1 MESLAHRPQQ
11 ELGAVM
17 KKGEQPERLL
27 VWEVRANGLPRL
39 LIESTSRLGAETIY
53 RERFKIWK
61 KDLVFVEM
69 KPCQHQPK
77 ESEQPLIK

>member
-1 MESLAHRPQQ
+1 
-11 ELGAVM
+11 M
-17 KKGEQPERLL
+17 KKGESFDKIQ

-39 LIESTSRLGAETIY
+39 LIEAANKANAESIY

-69 KPCQHQPK
+69 KCQHQPS
-77 ESEQPLIK
+77 ESERPLTK